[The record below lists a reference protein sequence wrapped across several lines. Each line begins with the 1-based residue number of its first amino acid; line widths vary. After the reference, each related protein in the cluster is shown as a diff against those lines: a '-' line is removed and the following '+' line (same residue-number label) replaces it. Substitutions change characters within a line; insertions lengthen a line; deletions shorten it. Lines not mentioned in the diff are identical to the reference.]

1 MSTPVDNSRCGAYL
15 YAMATRAEVAKRA
28 GVSASTVSYV
38 LNGQRSISEATKAR
52 VMKAIH
58 ELNYRPHLA
67 AGLLAGGK
75 GRAIAMLIPGGRKG
89 ITSSAVEYINGATRA
104 AADMGYHLI
113 LWPNEL
119 EKIDEIAALNT
130 SGFIVGVLLMEI
142 KMIDRRVEF
151 FDNAH
156 IPMTLIGR
164 TNTPSSLN
172 FVDRDFDG
180 AAEMAINYLT
190 ELDHKYIAL
199 INNARFKTNSKHSV
213 DHRFRQSVISSAKK
227 AKISL
232 AHFYY
237 ENDANTG
244 EIALKEIMSTTPDT
258 TAIVTLNDLTVIGLI
273 NSGTK
278 SGLSFPED
286 LSVLSLSTSP
296 SQVEMTVPEIST
308 ISPPAWEMGAKAIEI
323 LLKNIEEGS
332 VSIKQELWAGELI
345 IRGTTG
351 RARVGKIASTHLKY

>member
-1 MSTPVDNSRCGAYL
+1 
-15 YAMATRAEVAKRA
+15 MATRADVAERA

-38 LNGQRSISEATKAR
+38 LNGQRSISEGTKAR

-58 ELNYRPHLA
+58 ELSYRPHLA

-75 GRAIAMLIPGGRKG
+75 GRAIAMLIPGGEKG
-89 ITSSAVEYINGATRA
+89 ITSSAVEYINGATRTA
-104 AADMGYHLI
+104 TDNGYHLI

-119 EKIDEIAALNT
+119 EKLDEIAALSN

-142 KMIDRRVEF
+142 KMIDQRVEF
-151 FDNAH
+151 LSDAD

-164 TNTPSSLN
+164 TKTPSSFN

-180 AAEMAINYLT
+180 AAEIAINYLV
-190 ELDHKYIAL
+190 ELDHSNIAL
-199 INNARFKTNSKHSV
+199 INSARFKNISKYGV
-213 DHRFRQSVISSAKK
+213 DFRFRQAIISSAKK

-232 AHFYY
+232 THFYY
-237 ENDANTG
+237 DNEANTG
-244 EIALKEIMSTTPDT
+244 ELALRQIVSTSPNT
-258 TAIVTLNDLTVIGLI
+258 TAIIALNDLTVIGLI

-278 SGLSFPED
+278 NGLSFPKD

-308 ISPPAWEMGAKAIEI
+308 ISPPAWEMGAKAVEI
-323 LLKNIEEGS
+323 LLKNIEGGS
-332 VSIKQELWAGELI
+332 TSIKQELWAGDLI
-345 IRGTTG
+345 VRGTTG
-351 RARVGKIASTHLKY
+351 KARVGKIAFPRLEN

>member
-1 MSTPVDNSRCGAYL
+1 
-15 YAMATRAEVAKRA
+15 MATRADVAQRA

-38 LNGQRSISEATKAR
+38 LNGQRTISDATKVR
-52 VMKAIH
+52 VMKAIR

-75 GRAIAMLIPGGRKG
+75 GRAIAMLIPGGKKG

-104 AADMGYHLI
+104 AADNGYHLI

-119 EKIDEIAALNT
+119 EKIEEIAALNT
-130 SGFIVGVLLMEI
+130 SGFIVGVVLMEI
-142 KMIDRRVEF
+142 KMVDQRVEF
-151 FDNAH
+151 FEDAE

-164 TNTPSSLN
+164 TNTPNSFN

-180 AAEMAINYLT
+180 AAQTAIHYLAQ
-190 ELDHKYIAL
+190 LGHKNIAL

-213 DHRFRQSVISSAKK
+213 DYRFRQSVISTAKK
-227 AKISL
+227 AKTPL
-232 AHFYY
+232 THFYY

-244 EIALKEIMSTTPDT
+244 ELALNEIVSTSPET
-258 TAIVTLNDLTVIGLI
+258 TAIIALNDLTIIGLI

-278 SGLSFPED
+278 NGFSFPRD

-323 LLKNIEEGS
+323 LLKNIEGGS
-332 VSIKQELWAGELI
+332 TSIKQELWAGDLI

-351 RARVGKIASTHLKY
+351 EARVGKLTFPHLKN

>member
-1 MSTPVDNSRCGAYL
+1 M
-15 YAMATRAEVAKRA
+15 AKRA
-28 GVSASTVSYV
+28 EVSASTVSYV

-52 VMKAIH
+52 VMKAIR
-58 ELNYRPHLA
+58 ELSYRPNLA

-75 GRAIAMLIPGGRKG
+75 GRAIAMLIPGGEKG

-104 AADMGYHLI
+104 AVDNGYHLI

-142 KMIDRRVEF
+142 KMIDQRVEF
-151 FDNAH
+151 FDHAD

-164 TNTPSSLN
+164 TKTPSSFN
-172 FVDRDFDG
+172 FVDRDFYG
-180 AAEMAINYLT
+180 AAQTAINYLA
-190 ELDHKYIAL
+190 ELGHKNIAL
-199 INNARFKTNSKHSV
+199 INNIRFKTNSQNSV
-213 DHRFRQSVISSAKK
+213 DHRFRQSIISSTKK
-227 AKISL
+227 AKVSL

-237 ENDANTG
+237 DNEANTG
-244 EIALKEIMSTTPDT
+244 EIALREIVLTSPNT
-258 TAIVTLNDLTVIGLI
+258 TAIIALNDLTVIGLI

-278 SGLSFPED
+278 NGLSFPKD

-308 ISPPAWEMGAKAIEI
+308 ISPPAWEMGAKAVEI
-323 LLKNIEEGS
+323 LLKNIEGGS
-332 VSIKQELWAGELI
+332 ASIKQELWAGDLI
-345 IRGTTG
+345 VRGTTG
-351 RARVGKIASTHLKY
+351 KARVGKIAFPHLGI